1 MTTLSLKLKSM
12 TMLERLLR
20 NTSALFILKCRRF
33 WSRRYICSSW

>member
-20 NTSALFILKCRRF
+20 NTSALFILNCSRF
-33 WSRRYICSSW
+33 